1 MNKKSWLVSL
11 VVVALLSACGGGG
24 GTPGA
29 CSGSAAVC
37 SGSTNTASNPPASA
51 TAPEAS
57 DTAPPPMS
65 ASVEKQ
71 CEAPRPA
78 NTVDPLSG
86 RLYGDT
92 QGSLTLEKQWIRA
105 YVNETYLWFDEV
117 APVRAASY
125 VVGATVPFISPSTN
139 AVGSMALANNFDVVD
154 AYFNSQRST
163 ANTASGKPKDQF
175 HFTYR
180 SSEWAAMA
188 GAGES
193 LGFGFEVALVSAT
206 PPRKAVVAFTAP
218 GSTAAQNGIARG
230 AQFVSVNGVDVAS
243 GSDTATL
250 NEALFS
256 PVAGK
261 SYVFQVLDIGS
272 AVARTVTMTAA
283 TVTSVPVQNVGTLPA
298 PNASVG
304 YMLFNDHI
312 ATAEAQLV
320 AAVNQLKAANSGAG
334 VSDLVLDLRYNGGGY
349 LDIASELAY
358 MIAGP
363 TATSGKVFEKLTFN
377 SKNPFG
383 LSDADKTTPFHST
396 TQGFSLAS
404 GQSLP
409 QLGLSRV
416 FVLTGSG
423 TCSASEAIINGLR
436 GVGVTVIQVGGT
448 TCGKPYGFFAQ
459 DNCSTTYFT
468 IQFKGV
474 NEVGYGDYADGFVPA
489 GSNAAANSLPGCA
502 VADDFT
508 KALGNPAEGRLAA
521 ALQYRANGTC
531 PAPLASSSATLA
543 GLVSLNKGADPALRR
558 NAFQQNRIYRP
569 AGH

>member
-1 MNKKSWLVSL
+1 MNKKSWLLSL
-11 VVVALLSACGGGG
+11 VVAALLSACGGGG
-24 GTPGA
+24 GTSGT

-57 DTAPPPMS
+57 DTAPPPTS

-71 CEAPRPA
+71 CEAPRA
-78 NTVDPLSG
+78 ASTVDPLSG

-92 QGSLTLEKQWIRA
+92 QGSLSLEKQWIRA

-256 PVAGK
+256 PLAGK

-272 AVARTVTMTAA
+272 TVARTVTMTAA
-283 TVTSVPVQNVGTLPA
+283 TVTSVPVQNVGALPA

-312 ATAEAQLV
+312 ATAEGQLV

-349 LDIASELAY
+349 LAIASELAY

-363 TATSGKVFEKLTFN
+363 TATSGKVFEKLAFN

-383 LSDADKTTPFHST
+383 LSDADKTTPFYST
-396 TQGFSLAS
+396 TLGFSLAS

-436 GVGVTVIQVGGT
+436 GVGVTVIQVGGA

-474 NEVGYGDYADGFVPA
+474 NQAGYGDYADGFVPA
-489 GSNAAANSLPGCA
+489 GSSSAANSLPGCA

-508 KALGNPAEGRLAA
+508 KPLGNPAEARLAA

-531 PAPLASSSATLA
+531 PAPVASSSATLA

-558 NAFQQNRIYRP
+558 NAFQQNRIYRST
-569 AGH
+569 GH